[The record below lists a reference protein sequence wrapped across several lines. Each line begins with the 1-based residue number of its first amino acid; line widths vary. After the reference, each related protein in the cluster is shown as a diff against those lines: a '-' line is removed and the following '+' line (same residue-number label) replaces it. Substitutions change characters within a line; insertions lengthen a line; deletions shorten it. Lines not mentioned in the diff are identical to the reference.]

1 MAIRDKCEKVI
12 APSLNHL
19 EEDKYKDNLVSVA
32 YRSFLMMMVSNIAAD
47 TEQADLFIELDTY
60 GCTAYD
66 MSKIEELF
74 FRGYES
80 TVKTL
85 EENGYRRVL
94 PKETIVF
101 PKKKRQKEGG
111 KNYEEIFKGMVEKS
125 AAALKAI
132 KKPIR
137 RKKL

>member
-1 MAIRDKCEKVI
+1 M
-12 APSLNHL
+12 
-19 EEDKYKDNLVSVA
+19 
-32 YRSFLMMMVSNIAAD
+32 
-47 TEQADLFIELDTY
+47 
-60 GCTAYD
+60 
-66 MSKIEELF
+66 
-74 FRGYES
+74 
-80 TVKTL
+80 L